1 MESWF
6 FYHIIAI
13 WLALC
18 IDWLIGDPEH
28 FPHPVRWFGKL
39 IALFDRKLNKGKHRK
54 RNGFVAVISMQLIVV
69 LATIMIIFIAYT
81 MHVTIG
87 ILVESVLIATSIA
100 PRNLKEAAIRVY
112 EPLQQNDVT
121 EARDKLSWI
130 VGRDT
135 NQLSIPEIVRGT
147 IETVSENTSDGV
159 TAPLFY
165 AWIGGAPL
173 AVLYRFINTCDSML
187 GYRNEKYEQFGFAAA
202 KIDDVWNFIPARLT
216 GFISLFVY
224 PSPFFPKRTLV
235 KKWKYF
241 AICHPSPNSGY
252 LEAATALL
260 LGIELGGKNTYKGVS
275 SFRSIMGEKKVEKE
289 PTHILDSITIMYR
302 TTLVFAFLLTLLG
315 GVFFA
320 FTSTWR

>member
-1 MESWF
+1 MESWL

-39 IALFDRKLNKGKHRK
+39 ITFFDRKLNKGKHRK
-54 RNGFVAVISMQLIVV
+54 RNGFVAAMSMQLIVV
-69 LATIMIIFIAYT
+69 IATVSIVLLAYT
-81 MHVTIG
+81 VDVTIG
-87 ILVESVLIATSIA
+87 ILLEAMLIATSIS
-100 PRNLKEAAIRVY
+100 PRNLKEAALRVY
-112 EPLQQNDVT
+112 EPLQQNDIK
-121 EARDKLSWI
+121 EARHKLSWI

-135 NQLSIPEIVRGT
+135 DQLSTPEIVRGT

-173 AVLYRFINTCDSML
+173 AVLYRFVNTCDSML
-187 GYRNEKYEQFGFAAA
+187 GYRNEKYELFGFAAA
-202 KIDDVWNFIPARLT
+202 KIDDVWNLIPARIT

-224 PSPFFPKRTLV
+224 PSRFFRKRTLV
-235 KKWKYF
+235 KKWRSF
-241 AICHPSPNSGY
+241 ATCHPSPNSGY

-275 SFRSIMGEKKVEKE
+275 SFRSIMGEKKVEKK
-289 PTHILDSITIMYR
+289 PAHILDSITIMYR
-302 TTLVFAFLLTLLG
+302 TTFVFACLLTLLG

-320 FTSTWR
+320 FTSTWC